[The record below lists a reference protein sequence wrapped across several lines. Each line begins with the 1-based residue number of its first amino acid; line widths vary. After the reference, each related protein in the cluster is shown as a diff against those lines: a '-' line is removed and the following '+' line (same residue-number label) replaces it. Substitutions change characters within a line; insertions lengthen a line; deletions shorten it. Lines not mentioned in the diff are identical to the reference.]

1 MVVKTILF
9 KWPHC
14 CELVG
19 PLSWSYIE
27 DTILKQASWSSGSY
41 HLSASSSAMSPESP
55 GSRLGCGVLTG
66 LWISRPLM
74 LRIFTEN
81 DGKARF
87 FINIV
92 LKKGQPLLCLSLSL
106 LVSSSSSS
114 PSLLFSVSLSSRNS
128 YTAQNAGLSLQ
139 PPLPPQSPQC
149 WDHKHVPPLRTNF
162 SNSLEVLLHRIKKK
176 AGIIFQLQWTNK
188 QAIPQKLS

>member
-27 DTILKQASWSSGSY
+27 DTILKQASWSLGSY
-41 HLSASSSAMSPESP
+41 HISALSSVMSPESP

-87 FINIV
+87 FHKHCFEERATPS
-92 LKKGQPLLCLSLSL
+92 LPLPFPPCLFFLFLSFSPFL
-106 LVSSSSSS
+106 SFTFFKEFLYSSGCWALTSAPTPTPVSS
-114 PSLLFSVSLSSRNS
+114 
-128 YTAQNAGLSLQ
+128 
-139 PPLPPQSPQC
+139 
-149 WDHKHVPPLRTNF
+149 
-162 SNSLEVLLHRIKKK
+162 VLGSQTCATTLDQ
-176 AGIIFQLQWTNK
+176 F
-188 QAIPQKLS
+188 